1 MDEPK
6 HYHIKWSKP
15 DRERQIYDIAHMWN
29 LKKKEPIQMSL
40 YTTQKQTHRQKK
52 QMYGYQRG
60 KWVGRIYE
68 FEINM
73 NQKKTPEAV
82 FNKGLLSTY

>member
-1 MDEPK
+1 
-6 HYHIKWSKP
+6 
-15 DRERQIYDIAHMWN
+15 
-29 LKKKEPIQMSL
+29 MSL

-52 QMYGYQRG
+52 NQMYGYQRG

-73 NQKKTPEAV
+73 NQKKPQKQCLIKAYWVYIRHEQIVKIKIKSVKWKVTV
-82 FNKGLLSTY
+82 CLFCLF

>member
-1 MDEPK
+1 MNLNITILSEVSQTEKDK
-6 HYHIKWSKP
+6 YMILL
-15 DRERQIYDIAHMWN
+15 ICGI